1 MVINNYLILLLTTR
15 LAAEALP
22 LEWLADLTLLVG
34 TRLGDVDDANHGGD
48 AQENCDGAEDGGG
61 DFQLYPRL
69 TAVETEGAACLGA
82 SLDFEGIPTTRVI
95 VTYDSGLIEPR
106 CLFSGVS
113 GEAQHGGYQHRHQER
128 HPGALGL
135 HVLFLLVLL
144 PS

>member
-1 MVINNYLILLLTTR
+1 M
-15 LAAEALP
+15 
-22 LEWLADLTLLVG
+22 EWLADLTLLVG
-34 TRLGDVDDANHGGD
+34 TRLGDVDDDANHGGD
-48 AQENCDGAEDGGG
+48 DQENCDGADDGDG

-95 VTYDSGLIEPR
+95 VDSHDSGLVKPR

-113 GEAQHGGYQHRHQER
+113 GEARHGGYQHRHQER

-135 HVLFLLVLL
+135 HVLLLLVLL
-144 PS
+144 SSQHCQLKRKQPF

>member
-1 MVINNYLILLLTTR
+1 M
-15 LAAEALP
+15 
-22 LEWLADLTLLVG
+22 EWLADLILLLG

-48 AQENCDGAEDGGG
+48 AQKMIMMVPKTAVVI
-61 DFQLYPRL
+61 FKSYPRL